1 MSTEV
6 NAPPRTGPG
15 LDWSRAVRLSPVEF
29 LACWAALELGDPPLA
44 LDLRPTG
51 TTLEERRQIHYA
63 AFAGLAARGLADRSG
78 PVPPLAG
85 ALRLLATAPYLYD
98 LRLTGATGPANPAE
112 WPAELVAV
120 GAAVREYG
128 VVAVLGGGELALLPV
143 PGPHV
148 PPALVELVGPLTPA
162 RARPVNVPA
171 ELLDLACRRVPD
183 GDLWALADR
192 LVEYGVLPADANA
205 LARMCTG
212 ITAAGQLGATAQTAA
227 PAPAQTAQGG
237 APARGAHAPR
247 RGRWVVGF
255 HRGQAGDCLQL
266 RRPTNTQGETVTIA
280 PITAQKLLTQLAE
293 LIDDLDRPH

>member
-1 MSTEV
+1 MSTEL
-6 NAPPRTGPG
+6 NAPPRPGPG

-29 LACWAALELGDPPLA
+29 LACWAALRLGDPPLA
-44 LDLRPTG
+44 LDLRPSG
-51 TTLEERRQIHYA
+51 TTLEERRQIHHA
-63 AFAGLAARGLADRSG
+63 AFAGLAGRGLADRSG
-78 PVPPLAG
+78 PVVPLAG

-120 GAAVREYG
+120 GAAAREHG

-143 PGPHV
+143 PGPRV
-148 PPALVELVGPLTPA
+148 PPTLVELIGPLTPA

-171 ELLDLACRRVPD
+171 ELLDLACRKVPD

-212 ITAAGQLGATAQTAA
+212 ITAAGQLGATAQFGAAPDSA
-227 PAPAQTAQGG
+227 PAPDGTNGQ
-237 APARGAHAPR
+237 R

-266 RRPTNTQGETVTIA
+266 RRPTNTQGVTVTIA
-280 PITAQKLLTQLAE
+280 PITAPKLLAQLAD
-293 LIDDLDRPH
+293 LLADLDRPG

>member
-1 MSTEV
+1 MSTEL
-6 NAPPRTGPG
+6 NAPPKTGP
-15 LDWSRAVRLSPVEF
+15 DWSRAVRLSPDEF
-29 LACWAALELGDPPLA
+29 LACWTALRLGDPPLA
-44 LDLRPTG
+44 LDLRPSG
-51 TTLEERRQIHYA
+51 TTLAEHRQIHETA
-63 AFAGLAARGLADRSG
+63 LAGLAARGLVDRSG

-120 GAAVREYG
+120 GAAAREYG
-128 VVAVLGGGELALLPV
+128 VVAVLGGGEVALLPV
-143 PGPHV
+143 PGPRV
-148 PPALVELVGPLTPA
+148 PPALVELIGPLTPA

-171 ELLDLACRRVPD
+171 ELLDLACRGVPD

-212 ITAAGQLGATAQTAA
+212 ITAAGQLGATAQTGAR
-227 PAPAQTAQGG
+227 PDG
-237 APARGAHAPR
+237 APPRDGTNGHR

-266 RRPTNTQGETVTIA
+266 RRPTNTQGVTVTIA
-280 PITAQKLLTQLAE
+280 PITAPKLLSQLAE
-293 LIDDLDRPH
+293 LIDDLDRPN

>member
-1 MSTEV
+1 MSTEL
-6 NAPPRTGPG
+6 NAAPRTG

-29 LACWAALELGDPPLA
+29 LACWTALRLGDPPLA
-44 LDLRPTG
+44 LDLRPSG
-51 TTLEERRQIHYA
+51 TTLAEHRQIHEA
-63 AFAGLAARGLADRSG
+63 ALAGLAGRGLVDRSG
-78 PVPPLAG
+78 PVVPLAG

-98 LRLTGATGPANPAE
+98 LRLTGATGPDNPAD

-120 GAAVREYG
+120 GAAAREYG

-143 PGPHV
+143 PGPRV
-148 PPALVELVGPLTPA
+148 PPALVELIGPLTPA

-171 ELLDLACRRVPD
+171 ELLDLVCRGVPD

-212 ITAAGQLGATAQTAA
+212 ITAAGQLGATAQLGH
-227 PAPAQTAQGG
+227 TAQAGHTARAG
-237 APARGAHAPR
+237 APTQGSNGGQR

-266 RRPTNTQGETVTIA
+266 RRPTNTQGVTVTIA
-280 PITAQKLLTQLAE
+280 PITAQKLLTQLAD
-293 LIDDLDRPH
+293 LLADLDRPG

>member
-1 MSTEV
+1 MSTEL
-6 NAPPRTGPG
+6 NAPPRTG

-29 LACWAALELGDPPLA
+29 LACWTALRLGDLPLA
-44 LDLRPTG
+44 LDLRPSG
-51 TTLEERRQIHYA
+51 TTLAEHRQIHEA
-63 AFAGLAARGLADRSG
+63 ALAGLAARGLVDRSG

-120 GAAVREYG
+120 GAAAREYG

-143 PGPHV
+143 PGPRV
-148 PPALVELVGPLTPA
+148 PPALVELIGPLTPA

-171 ELLDLACRRVPD
+171 ELLDLACRGVPD

-212 ITAAGQLGATAQTAA
+212 ITAAGQLGATAQTGAPTGATPAA
-227 PAPAQTAQGG
+227 AQGT
-237 APARGAHAPR
+237 HAQR

-266 RRPTNTQGETVTIA
+266 RRPTNTQGVTVTIA
-280 PITAQKLLTQLAE
+280 PITAPKLLSQLAE
-293 LIDDLDRPH
+293 LIDDLDRPS